1 MSPTLTE
8 GPLPDMTLQLLSSR
22 GVIFDLHLEFD
33 LAHVVSGTLANVIL
47 AEEKTHE
54 ERSTVSFIDGSPVIV
69 NRSFPYF

>member
-8 GPLPDMTLQLLSSR
+8 APLPDMTLQLLSSR

-47 AEEKTHE
+47 AEAEKHLNTGIH
-54 ERSTVSFIDGSPVIV
+54 SLTALGAP
-69 NRSFPYF
+69 